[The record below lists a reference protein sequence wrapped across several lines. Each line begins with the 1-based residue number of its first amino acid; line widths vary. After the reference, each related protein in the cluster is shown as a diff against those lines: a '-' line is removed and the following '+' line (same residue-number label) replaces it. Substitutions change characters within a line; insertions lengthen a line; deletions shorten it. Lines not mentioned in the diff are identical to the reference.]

1 MTSLLGLLCGFL
13 VIIGGA
19 LSDSDPLSSL
29 CSLTAVIIVI
39 GGSFAA
45 LLTQFGIARVLT
57 GMQGSF
63 WLANPPKT
71 DLRKFIEQVAEWSS
85 LARSQGTLALENVVG
100 DVKDPF
106 QKQGLQMIIDN
117 TSPEDLPA
125 ILGILA
131 ENTGRI
137 QETPA
142 EVWEAA
148 GGYSPTIGVMG
159 AVLGLIHVMMR
170 LDHPEELGQGI
181 ATAFVATIYGVGFA
195 NLIALPLGNRL
206 KYLAHEL
213 ERERHVVIQ
222 GFVLLAEGKPG
233 ILIRQNLQSF
243 LTDAGKPKPKPK
255 ADAADDRVAATE
267 QAA

>member
-1 MTSLLGLLCGFL
+1 MTSLLGLFCGFA

-29 CSLTAVIIVI
+29 FSLTALIIVI

-45 LLTQFGIARVLT
+45 LLTQFGIGPVLI
-57 GMQGSF
+57 GLKGIL
-63 WLANPPKT
+63 WLVKPPKV
-71 DLRKFIEQVAEWSS
+71 DLEKFIEQVAEWSS
-85 LARSQGTLALENVVG
+85 LARSQGTLALENVLGEVR
-100 DVKDPF
+100 DPF
-106 QKQGLQMIIDN
+106 QQKALQMIIDN
-117 TSPEDLPA
+117 TSPEDLPG
-125 ILGILA
+125 LLHVLA
-131 ENTGRI
+131 EKTGRL

-142 EVWEAA
+142 EVWEAG

-170 LDHPEELGQGI
+170 LNHPSELGAGI

-206 KYLAHEL
+206 KHLAGEL
-213 ERERHVVIQ
+213 ERERHVMIQ

-233 ILIRQNLQSF
+233 ILIRQNLTNF
-243 LTDAGKPKPKPK
+243 LDDKVKARPLEAAPDDAP
-255 ADAADDRVAATE
+255 ASAEQVA
-267 QAA
+267 